1 MGILKP
7 INCQQYVYMGRIHI
21 KAKFQTCFAE
31 IETKCEKPFFNGNQ
45 TLRLHRIWTI
55 RAIKNFWKAWNF
67 ITPLTTTLVLWTLLS
82 KLPPVLGGGHVAK
95 WTNLCRTT
103 VPRNSH
109 ISLNLS
115 ALFQVMLIANP
126 SGMPVSF
133 KYVLSYLVDGE
144 PQTDMGEVE
153 RLPI

>member
-1 MGILKP
+1 MP
-7 INCQQYVYMGRIHI
+7 
-21 KAKFQTCFAE
+21 
-31 IETKCEKPFFNGNQ
+31 
-45 TLRLHRIWTI
+45 W
-55 RAIKNFWKAWNF
+55 
-67 ITPLTTTLVLWTLLS
+67 
-82 KLPPVLGGGHVAK
+82 
-95 WTNLCRTT
+95 
-103 VPRNSH
+103 NSH
-109 ISLNLS
+109 TSLNLS